1 MNDIDDVS
9 VELRPATSSR
19 LLDVDEIKKICG
31 TMLENSGGFD
41 GLSGLTTLSAPCA
54 RHLVFLDTFAEER
67 IATIAAAPS
76 STLFVLPLAYRGAV
90 TMPALFVDEVRECF
104 SRLAEALFDYN
115 GSYWAGY
122 ESSEQAAERHSGT
135 RIMPGCHIHHTARI
149 GAGTMIMPSNAI
161 GPGVSIGRD
170 CFLNPNSVIGFAGFG
185 VFQRPDGR
193 NRHLPHVGS
202 VVIGDEVELGG
213 LNTVCAGTI
222 HPTVV
227 EDTVKT
233 DSHVHIAHNCR
244 IRRGAKL
251 TAHTELSGS
260 VEVGRDAW
268 LGPNSSVRES
278 LQIGADALVGIGS
291 NVVRSVP
298 AGMLVAGNP
307 ARLIRRIKEPAEPSA
322 PEA

>member
-1 MNDIDDVS
+1 MNDIAGASIDF
-9 VELRPATSSR
+9 RPATSSR
-19 LLDVDEIKKICG
+19 ILSAAEIEKICG
-31 TMLENSGGFD
+31 AALENPGGFD
-41 GLSGLTTLSAPCA
+41 GLVGLTTLSVPRD
-54 RHLVFLDTFAEER
+54 RHLVFLDAFAEER
-67 IATIAAAPS
+67 LASISAAPS
-76 STLFVLPLAYRGAV
+76 GTLFVLPPAYRGAV
-90 TMPALFVDEVRECF
+90 FQPALFVEEVRECF
-104 SRLAEALFDYN
+104 SRLSEALFDYN
-115 GSYWAGY
+115 GRYWTGF
-122 ESSEQAAERHSGT
+122 ESSEQAAERNSGT
-135 RIMPGCHIHHTARI
+135 RIMPGCQIHHTVSI
-149 GAGTMIMPSNAI
+149 GSGTMVMPGNVI
-161 GPGVSIGRD
+161 GPGVTIGRD
-170 CFLNPNSVIGFAGFG
+170 CFLNPNSVIGFSGFG
-185 VFQRPDGR
+185 VFQRLDGR

-213 LNTVCAGTI
+213 LNSVCAGTI

-251 TAHTELSGS
+251 TAHAELSGS

-278 LQIGADALVGIGS
+278 LVIGADALVGIGS

-298 AGMLVAGNP
+298 AGTLVAGNP
-307 ARLIRRIKEPAEPSA
+307 ARVVRRIKEPAEPSA